1 MFQISLQNHRLV
13 VQLPVAV
20 TADLAQQGDGLLP
33 RYTGEQQS
41 LGHRSLQ
48 SGPPGGEQNSAPTT
62 ALMFLVE
69 HHFEPEATTS
79 IILAP
84 RGERTLKGH
93 LACPPSNA
101 SAPLSGCLSHSI
113 SSEGELAPEPTVPP
127 GSPLTTSLSLFF

>member
-1 MFQISLQNHRLV
+1 M

-48 SGPPGGEQNSAPTT
+48 SGPPDGEQNSPPVT
-62 ALMFLVE
+62 ALMFLVA

-79 IILAP
+79 II
-84 RGERTLKGH
+84 T
-93 LACPPSNA
+93 
-101 SAPLSGCLSHSI
+101 
-113 SSEGELAPEPTVPP
+113 
-127 GSPLTTSLSLFF
+127 GSQG